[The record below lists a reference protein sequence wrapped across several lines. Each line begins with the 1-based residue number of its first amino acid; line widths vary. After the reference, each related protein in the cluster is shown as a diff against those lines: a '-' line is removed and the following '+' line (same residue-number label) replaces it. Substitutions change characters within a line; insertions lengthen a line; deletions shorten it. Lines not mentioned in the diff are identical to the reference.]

1 MTARQSSFCGGWDW
15 EGEDTGGEAKVRKVC
30 KARAGV
36 HCKGEGQG
44 VGRTE
49 DLNMG
54 RGS

>member
-1 MTARQSSFCGGWDW
+1 MEGGI
-15 EGEDTGGEAKVRKVC
+15 GKVRIQGGEAKVRKVC